1 MTDSAAPLA
10 SLQQPE
16 RHTDSRPANARWSYL
31 QVLANLGMR
40 GFSSAA
46 NRRRAGEYVDAL
58 AIAGVCTAIG
68 SLRRKLEI
76 EPSRPKY
83 ILTELGIG
91 YRLVMDAEPANDS
104 SLN

>member
-1 MTDSAAPLA
+1 L
-10 SLQQPE
+10 
-16 RHTDSRPANARWSYL
+16 RVY
-31 QVLANLGMR
+31 
-40 GFSSAA
+40 
-46 NRRRAGEYVDAL
+46 
-58 AIAGVCTAIG
+58 IG

-104 SLN
+104 SVN